1 MENKINGLN
10 EFQQEVFK
18 MIQDIKNTV
27 QEIRTIQ
34 IGHMSN
40 AQANDIAAKLVDTI
54 QDDPIRYFTTENHE
68 FEISGGDRI
77 ELYDYDIAVYD
88 EDLLHSD
95 IIEILLDYYGEPK
108 AEPPKDNPVQFN
120 SVPEE
125 SKEEGHDATTG
136 ALAK

>member
-1 MENKINGLN
+1 MEDKINELYLHIK
-10 EFQQEVFK
+10 E
-18 MIQDIKNTV
+18 IQKTV
-27 QEIRTIQ
+27 QEIRSTQ
-34 IGHMSN
+34 KGYMSHD
-40 AQANDIAAKLVDTI
+40 QASDIATKITDSLEE
-54 QDDPIRYFTTENHE
+54 DPARYFTTENHE

-77 ELYDYDIAVYD
+77 ELYDYDIAVDD

>member
-1 MENKINGLN
+1 MINIMEDKINELYLHIK
-10 EFQQEVFK
+10 E
-18 MIQDIKNTV
+18 IQKTV
-27 QEIRTIQ
+27 QEIRTTQ
-34 IGHMSN
+34 KGYMSHD
-40 AQANDIAAKLVDTI
+40 QASDIATKITDSLEE
-54 QDDPIRYFTTENHE
+54 DPARYFTTENHE

-77 ELYDYDIAVYD
+77 NLYDYDISVDD

-120 SVPEE
+120 SVAKEYSEE
-125 SKEEGHDATTG
+125 FPHESTTG

>member
-1 MENKINGLN
+1 MEDKINELYSYIK
-10 EFQQEVFK
+10 E
-18 MIQDIKNTV
+18 IQKTV
-27 QEIRTIQ
+27 KEIRTTQ
-34 IGHMSN
+34 KGYMSHD
-40 AQANDIAAKLVDTI
+40 QASDIATKITDSLEE
-54 QDDPIRYFTTENHE
+54 DPARYFTTENHE

-77 ELYDYDIAVYD
+77 ELYDYDISVDD

-125 SKEEGHDATTG
+125 NKEEGHDATTG

>member
-1 MENKINGLN
+1 MINIMEDKINELYLHIK
-10 EFQQEVFK
+10 E
-18 MIQDIKNTV
+18 IQKTV
-27 QEIRTIQ
+27 QEIRSTQ
-34 IGHMSN
+34 KGYMSHD
-40 AQANDIAAKLVDTI
+40 QASDIATKITDSLEE
-54 QDDPIRYFTTENHE
+54 DPARYFTTENHE

-77 ELYDYDIAVYD
+77 ELYDYDIAVDD

>member
-1 MENKINGLN
+1 MEDKINELYSYIK
-10 EFQQEVFK
+10 E
-18 MIQDIKNTV
+18 IQKTV
-27 QEIRTIQ
+27 KEIRTTQ
-34 IGHMSN
+34 KGYMSHD
-40 AQANDIAAKLVDTI
+40 QASDIATKITDSLEE
-54 QDDPIRYFTTENHE
+54 DPARYFTTENHE
-68 FEISGGDRI
+68 FEISGRDRV
-77 ELYDYDIAVYD
+77 ELYDYDIAIDD

-125 SKEEGHDATTG
+125 NKEGSHDATTG